1 MSKLRLIFVDG
12 NEVSRALFGYVLEDS
27 SGIEVVGEA
36 ADRHSAMALIREF
49 APDAII
55 IGYDLPPR
63 ENSELR
69 CCLRSEFPETRIIE
83 LSDLDDAVAS
93 RLGVKGNR
101 RFQYSRMIH

>member
-36 ADRHSAMALIREF
+36 ADHNSAMILIREF

-55 IGYDLPPR
+55 VGYDLPVH
-63 ENSELR
+63 EKSKLR
-69 CCLRSEFPETRIIE
+69 SRLRSEFPKTKIIE
-83 LSDLDDAVAS
+83 LSDLDASISNRLGGKAS
-93 RLGVKGNR
+93 RQ
-101 RFQYSRMIH
+101 FQYSRMIH